1 VHLRRK
7 DDLEGHRFPCRL
19 MLRQDYRRPIRQVLA
34 SLDAPIDA
42 EQRACQPD
50 VEARPARD
58 DAIAPHARQRKGG
71 ERKERIGRGDE
82 DLREHKEA
90 RAEPRHG
97 ARCSAN
103 AARSAKTCVPGGRLP
118 SACVFCPLPVRTS
131 TGRAPAAAAA
141 CTSRSPSPTMYV
153 SFSAMLKR
161 RATSSS
167 MPGWGLRHW
176 QAASAAGGQ
185 KKNAS
190 MRPP

>member
-1 VHLRRK
+1 MHLRRK
-7 DDLEGHRFPCRL
+7 DDLEGHRLPCRL
-19 MLRQDYRRPIRQVLA
+19 MLGEDHRRPVRQVLA

-50 VEARPARD
+50 VQARPAGD

-118 SACVFCPLPVRTS
+118 SCAVFLPLPVSTS

-141 CTSRSPSPTMYV
+141 CTSRSASPTMYTSPSV
-153 SFSAMLKR
+153 TLKR
-161 RATSSS
+161 RATSSII
-167 MPGWGLRHW
+167 PG
-176 QAASAAGGQ
+176 
-185 KKNAS
+185 
-190 MRPP
+190 